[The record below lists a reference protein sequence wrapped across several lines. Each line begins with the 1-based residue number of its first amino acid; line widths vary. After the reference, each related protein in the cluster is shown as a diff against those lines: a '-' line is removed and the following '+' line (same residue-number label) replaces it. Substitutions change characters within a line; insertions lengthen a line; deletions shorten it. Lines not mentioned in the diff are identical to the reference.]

1 MEQTATYDQILKSMS
16 SGIVAT
22 DAAGK
27 INYINPKASS
37 LLDLNPAKVINPDFR
52 QLIPE
57 TGKLINECLQTGK
70 VRMGYYVV
78 RNNRRLV
85 IDASPIRI
93 IGKIEGVIATLH
105 QLEDFNDALCY
116 SDGYLNLNKQLD
128 AIFKGSSDGL
138 WVHDSNGKIININTV
153 SEMIN
158 GIRAKDVIG
167 KSIYDL
173 IEEGVFEGAVTPE
186 ILRTKRQFSTL
197 SYIKKT
203 KKRVLVTGT
212 PILDED
218 GNVSL
223 IVSNERDLT
232 HWNAVKADLERS
244 RKVAEKYK
252 DEFEELSRL
261 ESGQPEIVAES
272 QEMKQ
277 VLRVGLKLA
286 RMGASNILI
295 QGESGTGKGLLA
307 KFIHENGKRN
317 PKPFIQINCA
327 ALPESLLEAE
337 LFGYEKGAFT
347 GAREQGKIGLFE
359 LAHEGTLFLDEIG
372 DLPLS
377 VQAKLLKYLDDQEIL
392 PLGGIQ
398 RKKVDCCVIAATNRD
413 LEQLTRQEHFRKDL
427 FFRLNTFR
435 IQIPPLRRRPDDVIR
450 MTDYFLDL
458 YNKEYQVQRRIS
470 PEAKL
475 KLQAYKFP
483 GNVRELQNIIKN
495 AVVLSEMD
503 LLDEIFADNIGVAQ
517 KKTAAEQRSIAD
529 LQYPMRLQDQLESV
543 EEIILSDAVARFK
556 STRKI
561 AHNLGTSQ
569 SSVMRKINKYN
580 LNQNNLNR
588 K

>member
-1 MEQTATYDQILKSMS
+1 M
-16 SGIVAT
+16 
-22 DAAGK
+22 
-27 INYINPKASS
+27 
-37 LLDLNPAKVINPDFR
+37 F
-52 QLIPE
+52 
-57 TGKLINECLQTGK
+57 
-70 VRMGYYVV
+70 
-78 RNNRRLV
+78 
-85 IDASPIRI
+85 
-93 IGKIEGVIATLH
+93 
-105 QLEDFNDALCY
+105 
-116 SDGYLNLNKQLD
+116 
-128 AIFKGSSDGL
+128 
-138 WVHDSNGKIININTV
+138 
-153 SEMIN
+153 
-158 GIRAKDVIG
+158 
-167 KSIYDL
+167 
-173 IEEGVFEGAVTPE
+173 
-186 ILRTKRQFSTL
+186 
-197 SYIKKT
+197 
-203 KKRVLVTGT
+203 
-212 PILDED
+212 
-218 GNVSL
+218 
-223 IVSNERDLT
+223 
-232 HWNAVKADLERS
+232 
-244 RKVAEKYK
+244 
-252 DEFEELSRL
+252 
-261 ESGQPEIVAES
+261 
-272 QEMKQ
+272 
-277 VLRVGLKLA
+277 
-286 RMGASNILI
+286 
-295 QGESGTGKGLLA
+295 A

-317 PKPFIQINCA
+317 AKPFIQINCA

-435 IQIPPLRRRPDDVIR
+435 IQIPPLRHRPDDVIK

-470 PEAKL
+470 PEAMLKL
-475 KLQAYKFP
+475 KAYKFP

-529 LQYPMRLQDQLESV
+529 LQYPIRLQDQLESV
-543 EEIILSDAVARFK
+543 EEKILSDAFARFR

-561 AHNLGTSQ
+561 AQNLGTSQ

-580 LNQNNLNR
+580 LNQ

>member
-1 MEQTATYDQILKSMS
+1 MEQTATCEKILESLS

-22 DAAGK
+22 GAEGH
-27 INYINPKASS
+27 INYINSRALR
-37 LLDLNPAKVINPDFR
+37 LLEYNPANVIDRDIR
-52 QLIPE
+52 QVLPE
-57 TGKLINECLQTGK
+57 AGKLINECLLTGI
-70 VRMGYYVV
+70 VHMGSYVV
-78 RNNRRLV
+78 RGNRRLV
-85 IDASPIRI
+85 IDAAPIRFE
-93 IGKIEGVIATLH
+93 GKIEGIVATLH
-105 QLEDFNDALCY
+105 QLEDFNDALCHA
-116 SDGYLNLNKQLD
+116 DGYLNLSKQLD

-158 GIRAKDVIG
+158 GIRARDVIG

-173 IEEGVFEGAVTPE
+173 IEEGVFEEVVTPE

-197 SYIKKT
+197 SYNKKT
-203 KKRVLVTGT
+203 QKRVLVTGT
-212 PILDED
+212 PILDEN

-272 QEMKQ
+272 KAMKQ
-277 VLRVGLKLA
+277 VLRIGMKLA

-307 KFIHENGKRN
+307 KFIHENGKRDT
-317 PKPFIQINCA
+317 KPFIQINCA

-435 IQIPPLRRRPDDVIR
+435 IHIPPLRLRPDDVIR
-450 MTDYFLDL
+450 MTEYFLARF
-458 YNKEYQVQRRIS
+458 NKEYQVQRKVS
-470 PEAKL
+470 PDTVL
-475 KLQAYKFP
+475 KLQAYNFP

-495 AVVLSEMD
+495 AVVLSEVD
-503 LLDEIFADNIGVAQ
+503 LLDEILADNIGAGAQ
-517 KKTAAEQRSIAD
+517 KPGIRKSSMGDI
-529 LQYPMRLQDQLESV
+529 LYPMRLQDKLERV
-543 EEIILSDAVARFK
+543 EAEILSDACGRFR
-556 STRKI
+556 STRQI
-561 AHNLGTSQ
+561 AQNLGTSQ
-569 SSVMRKINKYN
+569 SSVMRKINKYK
-580 LNQNNLNR
+580 LNR

>member
-1 MEQTATYDQILKSMS
+1 MEQTAPYSRILASIS
-16 SGIVAT
+16 NGIIAT
-22 DAAGK
+22 DAGGN
-27 INYINPKASS
+27 INYINPKATRILNFDPVNITS
-37 LLDLNPAKVINPDFR
+37 LDIR
-52 QLIPE
+52 QLFPDS
-57 TGKLINECLQTGK
+57 GRFINECLQTGNI
-70 VRMGYYVV
+70 RMGQYVV
-78 RNNRRLV
+78 RGNQRLV
-85 IDASPIRI
+85 IDIAPIRI
-93 IGKIEGVIATLH
+93 ETNIEGVIATLH
-105 QLEDFNDALCY
+105 QLEDFNEALCN

-138 WVHDSNGKIININTV
+138 WVHDSHGKIININTV

-158 GIRAKDVIG
+158 GIKAKDVIG
-167 KSIYDL
+167 RSIYDL
-173 IEEGVFEGAVTPE
+173 IDEGVFEGAVTPE
-186 ILRTKRQFSTL
+186 ILRTKRQYSTL
-197 SYIKKT
+197 SYNKKT
-203 KKRVLVTGT
+203 QKKVLVTGT
-212 PILDED
+212 PILDDD

-261 ESGQPEIVAES
+261 ESGQSDIVAQS

-277 VLRVGLKLA
+277 VLRIGLKLA

-317 PKPFIQINCA
+317 AKPFIQINCA

-435 IQIPPLRRRPDDVIR
+435 IHIPPLRYRPDDVIK
-450 MTDYFLDL
+450 MTEYFLDM
-458 YNKEYQVQRRIS
+458 YNKEYQVQRKIS
-470 PEAKL
+470 PDTILE
-475 KLQAYKFP
+475 LQTYNFP

-503 LLDEIFADNIGVAQ
+503 LLDEIFADNIGNEK
-517 KKTAAEQRSIAD
+517 KKTAAETESITEM
-529 LQYPMRLQDQLESV
+529 QYPIRLQDKLERL
-543 EEIILSDAVARFK
+543 EEQILSDAFARFS

-561 AHNLGTSQ
+561 AQNLGTSQ
-569 SSVMRKINKYN
+569 SSIMRKINKYN
-580 LNQNNLNR
+580 LNRN
-588 K
+588 

>member
-1 MEQTATYDQILKSMS
+1 MEQTAIYEKILESLNN
-16 SGIVAT
+16 GIVAT
-22 DAAGK
+22 DAGGHV
-27 INYINPKASS
+27 NYINSKALR
-37 LLDLNPAKVINPDFR
+37 LLDLSPANTIDHDIR
-52 QLIPE
+52 QLLPE
-57 TGKLINECLQTGK
+57 TGQLINECLSSGT

-78 RNNRRLV
+78 RGSLRLV
-85 IDASPIRI
+85 IDTAPIQI
-93 IGKIEGVIATLH
+93 QGKVEGAIATLH
-105 QLEDFNDALCY
+105 QLEDFNNALCH

-173 IEEGVFEGAVTPE
+173 IEDGVFEGAVTPE
-186 ILRTKRQFSTL
+186 ILRTKRQYSTL
-197 SYIKKT
+197 SYNKKT
-203 KKRVLVTGT
+203 QKKVLVTGT

-272 QEMKQ
+272 KEMKQ
-277 VLRVGLKLA
+277 VLRIGMKLA

-307 KFIHENGKRN
+307 KFIHQNGKRDA
-317 PKPFIQINCA
+317 KPFIQINCA

-435 IQIPPLRRRPDDVIR
+435 IHIPPLRSRPEDVIR
-450 MTDYFLDL
+450 MTEHFLAR
-458 YNKEYQVQRRIS
+458 YNKEYQVRRRVS
-470 PEAKL
+470 PDTIL
-475 KLQAYKFP
+475 KLQTYKFP

-503 LLDEIFADNIGVAQ
+503 LLDAILADNIGIGQ
-517 KKTAAEQRSIAD
+517 KKPAAEQRSMAD
-529 LQYPMRLQDQLESV
+529 MQYPMRMQNKLENL
-543 EEIILSDAVARFK
+543 EEAILSDACVRFR
-556 STRKI
+556 STRQI
-561 AHNLGTSQ
+561 AQNLGTSQ

-580 LNQNNLNR
+580 LKRNNLKR

>member
-1 MEQTATYDQILKSMS
+1 MEQTATYDQILESMS
-16 SGIVAT
+16 CGLVAT
-22 DAAGK
+22 DAGGN
-27 INYINPKASS
+27 IIYINPRASS

-52 QLIPE
+52 QLFPE
-57 TGKLINECLQTGK
+57 TGKLFNECLQSGN
-70 VRMGYYVV
+70 VRMGYYAV

-85 IDASPIRI
+85 IDAAPIQI
-93 IGKIEGVIATLH
+93 EGKIEGVIATLH

-186 ILRTKRQFSTL
+186 ILKTKRQFSTL
-197 SYIKKT
+197 SYNRKT
-203 KKRVLVTGT
+203 QKRVLVTGT

-252 DEFEELSRL
+252 DEFEELSRI

-272 QEMKQ
+272 KEMKQ

-295 QGESGTGKGLLA
+295 QGESGTGKGLFA

-317 PKPFIQINCA
+317 TKPFIQINCA

-413 LEQLTRQEHFRKDL
+413 LEQLTNQEHFRKDL

-435 IQIPPLRRRPDDVIR
+435 IQIPPLRHRPDDVIR

-517 KKTAAEQRSIAD
+517 KKTTAEQRSIAD

-561 AHNLGTSQ
+561 AQNLGTSQ

-580 LNQNNLNR
+580 LNHNNLNR

>member
-1 MEQTATYDQILKSMS
+1 
-16 SGIVAT
+16 
-22 DAAGK
+22 
-27 INYINPKASS
+27 
-37 LLDLNPAKVINPDFR
+37 
-52 QLIPE
+52 
-57 TGKLINECLQTGK
+57 
-70 VRMGYYVV
+70 
-78 RNNRRLV
+78 
-85 IDASPIRI
+85 
-93 IGKIEGVIATLH
+93 
-105 QLEDFNDALCY
+105 
-116 SDGYLNLNKQLD
+116 
-128 AIFKGSSDGL
+128 
-138 WVHDSNGKIININTV
+138 
-153 SEMIN
+153 
-158 GIRAKDVIG
+158 
-167 KSIYDL
+167 
-173 IEEGVFEGAVTPE
+173 
-186 ILRTKRQFSTL
+186 
-197 SYIKKT
+197 
-203 KKRVLVTGT
+203 VTGT
-212 PILDED
+212 PILDEN

-261 ESGQPEIVAES
+261 ESGQPEIVAAS
-272 QEMKQ
+272 KEMRQ
-277 VLRVGLKLA
+277 VLRIGMKLA

-317 PKPFIQINCA
+317 AKPFIQINCA

-413 LEQLTRQEHFRKDL
+413 LERLTRQGYFRKDL

-435 IQIPPLRRRPDDVIR
+435 IHIPPLRLRPDDVIR
-450 MTDYFLDL
+450 MTEYFLARF
-458 YNKEYQVQRRIS
+458 NKEYQVQRKVS
-470 PEAKL
+470 PDTIL

-495 AVVLSEMD
+495 AVVLSEVD
-503 LLDEIFADNIGVAQ
+503 LLDEILADNIGFGHQKPAAAQ
-517 KKTAAEQRSIAD
+517 RFMTAM
-529 LQYPMRLQDQLESV
+529 QYPMRLQDQLERV
-543 EEIILSDAVARFK
+543 ESEILSDACVRFR
-556 STRKI
+556 STRQI
-561 AHNLGTSQ
+561 AQNLGTSQ

-580 LNQNNLNR
+580 LNRDNLNR

>member
-1 MEQTATYDQILKSMS
+1 MEQTATYDVILESMS
-16 SGIVAT
+16 SGIIVT
-22 DAAGK
+22 DAGGI
-27 INYINPKASS
+27 INYINPKASR
-37 LLDLNPAKVINPDFR
+37 LLDLKPVNVINLDLR
-52 QLIPE
+52 QLFPE
-57 TGKLINECLQTGK
+57 TGRCCNECLQTGK
-70 VRMGYYVV
+70 VRMGHYVAIG
-78 RNNRRLV
+78 NRRLV
-85 IDASPIRI
+85 IDAAPIRI
-93 IGKIEGVIATLH
+93 ETKIEGVVITLH
-105 QLEDFNDALCY
+105 QLDDFNDALCY

-197 SYIKKT
+197 SYNKKT
-203 KKRVLVTGT
+203 QKRVLVTGT

-261 ESGQPEIVAES
+261 ESGQPEIVSES
-272 QEMKQ
+272 QAMKQ
-277 VLRVGLKLA
+277 VLRVGMKLA

-317 PKPFIQINCA
+317 SKPFIQINCA

-372 DLPLS
+372 DIPIS

-435 IQIPPLRRRPDDVIR
+435 IHIPPLRLRPDDVIK
-450 MTDYFLDL
+450 MTEYFLDM
-458 YNKEYQVQRRIS
+458 YNTEYQVQRRIS
-470 PEAKL
+470 PETIL
-475 KLQAYKFP
+475 GLQAYKFP

-495 AVVLSEMD
+495 AVVLSEID
-503 LLDEIFADNIGVAQ
+503 LLDEIFAENIGVESKRA
-517 KKTAAEQRSIAD
+517 AAEQRSFAD
-529 LQYPMRLQDQLESV
+529 MQYPMRLQDRLEHV
-543 EEIILSDAVARFK
+543 EEEILTDAFARFR

-561 AHNLGTSQ
+561 AQNLGTSQ

-580 LNQNNLNR
+580 LDRNTLNR
-588 K
+588 

>member
-1 MEQTATYDQILKSMS
+1 MN
-16 SGIVAT
+16 SGIIAT
-22 DAAGK
+22 DVDGN
-27 INYINPKASS
+27 IGYINPKA
-37 LLDLNPAKVINPDFR
+37 LQIFDLNPAGVMNLDIKHLLPEAGKV
-52 QLIPE
+52 LS
-57 TGKLINECLQTGK
+57 ECRQTGT
-70 VRMGYYVV
+70 VRLGYYVAK
-78 RNNRRLV
+78 NNHRLV
-85 IDASPIRI
+85 IDTAPIRVK
-93 IGKIEGVIATLH
+93 GKIEGVIATLH
-105 QLEDFNDALCY
+105 QLEDLNNALCY
-116 SDGYLNLNKQLD
+116 SDGYLKLSRQLD

-138 WVHDSNGKIININTV
+138 WVHDSTGKIININTV

-167 KSIYDL
+167 RSIYDL
-173 IEEGVFEGAVTPE
+173 IDEGVFEGIVTPE

-197 SYIKKT
+197 SYNKKT
-203 KKRVLVTGT
+203 HKRVLVTGT

-232 HWNAVKADLERS
+232 HWNAVKEDLERS
-244 RKVAEKYK
+244 RRVAEKYK
-252 DEFEELSRL
+252 DEFEELRL
-261 ESGQPEIVAES
+261 LGSGQQEIVAES
-272 QEMKQ
+272 NEMKQ
-277 VLRVGLKLA
+277 VLRIGMKLA

-307 KFIHENGKRN
+307 KFIHDNGKRN
-317 PKPFIQINCA
+317 TKPFIQINCA

-372 DLPLS
+372 DLPLN

-398 RKKVDCCVIAATNRD
+398 RKKVDCRVIAATNRD
-413 LEQLTRQEHFRKDL
+413 LEQLREQERFRKDL

-435 IQIPPLRRRPDDVIR
+435 IYIPPLHRRPADVIK
-450 MTDYFLDL
+450 MTEYFLDM
-458 YNKEYQVQRRIS
+458 YNKEYMVQRRIS
-470 PEAKL
+470 PEAML
-475 KLQAYKFP
+475 KLQTYNFP

-503 LLDEIFADNIGVAQ
+503 LLDEIFTDNIVFGR
-517 KKTAAEQRSIAD
+517 KKTAEEHRSTAD
-529 LQYPMRLQDQLESV
+529 MRYPMRLQDELERL
-543 EEIILSDAVARFK
+543 EKNILSDAFTRFR

-561 AHNLGTSQ
+561 AQNLGTSQ
-569 SSVMRKINKYN
+569 SSVMRKINKYQ
-580 LNQNNLNR
+580 LDRNNLNR
-588 K
+588 

>member
-1 MEQTATYDQILKSMS
+1 
-16 SGIVAT
+16 
-22 DAAGK
+22 
-27 INYINPKASS
+27 
-37 LLDLNPAKVINPDFR
+37 
-52 QLIPE
+52 
-57 TGKLINECLQTGK
+57 
-70 VRMGYYVV
+70 
-78 RNNRRLV
+78 
-85 IDASPIRI
+85 
-93 IGKIEGVIATLH
+93 
-105 QLEDFNDALCY
+105 
-116 SDGYLNLNKQLD
+116 
-128 AIFKGSSDGL
+128 
-138 WVHDSNGKIININTV
+138 
-153 SEMIN
+153 
-158 GIRAKDVIG
+158 
-167 KSIYDL
+167 L

-197 SYIKKT
+197 SYNRKT
-203 KKRVLVTGT
+203 QKRVLVTGT

-252 DEFEELSRL
+252 DEFEELSRI

-272 QEMKQ
+272 KEMKQ

-295 QGESGTGKGLLA
+295 QGESGTGKGLFA

-317 PKPFIQINCA
+317 TKPFIQINCA

-413 LEQLTRQEHFRKDL
+413 LEQLTNQEHFRKDL

-435 IQIPPLRRRPDDVIR
+435 IQIPPLRHRPDDVIR

-517 KKTAAEQRSIAD
+517 KKTVAEQRSIAD

-561 AHNLGTSQ
+561 AQNLGTSQ

>member
-1 MEQTATYDQILKSMS
+1 MEQSAIHENILGSMGT
-16 SGIVAT
+16 GIIAT
-22 DAAGK
+22 DADG
-27 INYINPKASS
+27 IIDYVNPTA
-37 LLDLNPAKVINPDFR
+37 LGILGLNQSDVIKSDIQHIFPDAAKLFD
-52 QLIPE
+52 
-57 TGKLINECLQTGK
+57 ECRQTGE
-70 VRMGYYVV
+70 VRMGNYLA
-78 RNNRRLV
+78 RNHQRLV
-85 IDASPIRI
+85 IDTTPIRI
-93 IGKIEGVIATLH
+93 NGKIKGVTAALH
-105 QLEDFNDALCY
+105 RLENFNDVLCY
-116 SDGYLNLNKQLD
+116 SDGYLRISKQLE

-138 WVHDSNGKIININTV
+138 WVHDRHGIIININTV

-167 KSIYDL
+167 KHIDDL
-173 IEEGVFEGAVTPE
+173 ITEGLFEGVVTPE
-186 ILRTKRQFSTL
+186 ILRTKRQFSTM

-203 KKRVLVTGT
+203 QKKVLVTGT

-232 HWNAVKADLERS
+232 HWNAVKEDLERS

-252 DEFEELSRL
+252 DEFEALSL
-261 ESGQPEIVAES
+261 LKSGKADIVAES
-272 QEMKQ
+272 REMKQ
-277 VLRVGLKLA
+277 VLSIGMKLA

-307 KFIHENGKRN
+307 KFIHDKGKRN
-317 PKPFIQINCA
+317 SKPFIQINCA

-392 PLGGIQ
+392 PLGGLQ
-398 RKKVDCCVIAATNRD
+398 RKKVDCCVIAATNQD
-413 LEQLTRQEHFRKDL
+413 LARLTEQDRFRKDL
-427 FFRLNTFR
+427 YFRLNTFM
-435 IQIPPLRRRPDDVIR
+435 IPIPPLRHRPIDIVK
-450 MTDYFLDL
+450 MTEYFVET

-470 PEAKL
+470 PESMR
-475 KLQAYKFP
+475 KLQSYEFP

-495 AVVLSEMD
+495 AVVLSEKD
-503 LLDEIFADNIGVAQ
+503 SLDDIFADNIGSGHKMNAG
-517 KKTAAEQRSIAD
+517 EDRGISD
-529 LQYPMRLQDQLESV
+529 MRYPMRLEDRIKHMEK
-543 EEIILSDAVARFK
+543 EILSDALARFR

-561 AHNLGTSQ
+561 ARNLGTSQ
-569 SSVMRKINKYN
+569 SSVMRKIKRYK
-580 LNQNNLNR
+580 LNR

>member
-1 MEQTATYDQILKSMS
+1 MGQTAMYDNILESMS

-22 DAAGK
+22 DSGGI
-27 INYINPKASS
+27 INYINPKALS
-37 LLDLNPAKVINPDFR
+37 LLDLNPAGVINLDIR
-52 QLIPE
+52 HLLPE
-57 TGKLINECLQTGK
+57 TGKLIDECLRAGS
-70 VRMGYYVV
+70 VCMGHYLA
-78 RNNRRLV
+78 RGNQRLV
-85 IDASPIRI
+85 VDAAPIRTK
-93 IGKIEGVIATLH
+93 GQIEGVVATLH
-105 QLEDFNDALCY
+105 QLEDFNTALCY
-116 SDGYLNLNKQLD
+116 SDGYVKLNKQLD

-158 GIRAKDVIG
+158 GIKAKDVIG
-167 KSIYDL
+167 KSVYDL
-173 IEEGVFEGAVTPE
+173 IDEGVFEGVVTPE

-197 SYIKKT
+197 SYNKKT
-203 KKRVLVTGT
+203 QKRVLVTGT

-244 RKVAEKYK
+244 RRLAEKYK
-252 DEFEELSRL
+252 DEYEELSLL

-272 QEMKQ
+272 KEMKQ
-277 VLRVGLKLA
+277 VLRIGMKLA

-307 KFIHENGKRN
+307 KFIHDNGKRN
-317 PKPFIQINCA
+317 SKPFIQINCA

-372 DLPLS
+372 DLPFS

-398 RKKVDCCVIAATNRD
+398 RKKVDCCVIAATNRN
-413 LEQLTRQEHFRKDL
+413 LERLTEQARFRTDL

-435 IQIPPLRRRPDDVIR
+435 IYIPPLRGRPDDVIR
-450 MTDYFLDL
+450 MTEHFLDI
-458 YNKEYQVQRRIS
+458 YNKEYQVQRKIS
-470 PEAKL
+470 SGAML
-475 KLQAYKFP
+475 KLQAHKYP

-495 AVVLSEMD
+495 AVVLSETD
-503 LLDEIFADNIGVAQ
+503 LLNEIFTDNIGFGPE
-517 KKTAAEQRSIAD
+517 KTAGDDRSVAD
-529 LQYPMRLQDQLESV
+529 INYPMRLQDRIERLEQK
-543 EEIILSDAVARFK
+543 ILSEASARFK
-556 STRKI
+556 STRQI
-561 AHNLGTSQ
+561 AQNLGTSQ
-569 SSVMRKINKYN
+569 SSVMRKMNKYN
-580 LNQNNLNR
+580 LNRNNLNR